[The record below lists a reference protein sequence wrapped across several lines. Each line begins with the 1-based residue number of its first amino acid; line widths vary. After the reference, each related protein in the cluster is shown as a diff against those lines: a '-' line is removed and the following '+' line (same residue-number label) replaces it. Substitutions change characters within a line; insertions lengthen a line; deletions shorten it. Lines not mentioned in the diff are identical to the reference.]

1 MKELTWEEVKA
12 DLNITEEDRALI
24 ELEEDLI
31 DTMIR
36 IREEQGLTQEQLAKL
51 SNVHQSVISRM
62 EHSTHYPRVDSL
74 LRVLV
79 PMGYKLQIV
88 PIKQQ

>member
-12 DLNITEEDRALI
+12 DLHFTEEDKAYI
-24 ELEEDLI
+24 ELEEELI
-31 DTMIR
+31 DTMIQ

-51 SNVHQSVISRM
+51 SNVHQSVIARL
-62 EHSTHYPRVDSL
+62 ERSTHYPRVDSL
-74 LRVLV
+74 LKVLV

-88 PIKQQ
+88 PIKQR